1 MCAPSFK
8 GAFGRPGAG
17 WAMRLIRTAAA
28 QAESGDSARL
38 DGPWSLSPGAR
49 PCARGGRRIW
59 KDKSVAAA
67 RGPQRGSDTIDD
79 DEANVEKCR
88 LARMRSV
95 DAPPR
100 LSLFGPTYSVRRW
113 TNRPTLTSVL
123 SLRKT
128 P

>member
-49 PCARGGRRIW
+49 PCARGADEYGKTRAWQLRAALN
-59 KDKSVAAA
+59 VAA
-67 RGPQRGSDTIDD
+67 I
-79 DEANVEKCR
+79 
-88 LARMRSV
+88 
-95 DAPPR
+95 
-100 LSLFGPTYSVRRW
+100 
-113 TNRPTLTSVL
+113 
-123 SLRKT
+123 
-128 P
+128 